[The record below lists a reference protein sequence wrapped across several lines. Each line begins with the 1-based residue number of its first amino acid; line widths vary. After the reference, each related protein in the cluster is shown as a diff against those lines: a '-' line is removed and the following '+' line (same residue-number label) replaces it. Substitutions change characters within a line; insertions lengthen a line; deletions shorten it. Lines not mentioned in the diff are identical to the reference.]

1 MWETLNADTYM
12 YVGVNWWGEKGRILQ
27 TIFSPFCLKI
37 FLLCHGGEFN
47 LSLVYKGGRNVGP
60 LTFLTFLFWTFLYHL
75 LNFIWKPFCEVFC
88 KINWWLPVD
97 SELNVSPTNYH
108 IYHQEI
114 LKDWNV
120 SCGRSTASLD
130 STQIKKAR
138 VKKSLCIA

>member
-1 MWETLNADTYM
+1 MLTHI
-12 YVGVNWWGEKGRILQ
+12 YVGVTWGGGNGE
-27 TIFSPFCLKI
+27 FSTVFLPFCLKI

-47 LSLVYKGGRNVGP
+47 LSLVCKGGRNVGP
-60 LTFLTFLFWTFLYHL
+60 LIFLTFLFWTFLHPSHL

-120 SCGRSTASLD
+120 SCCRSTAALD